1 MKNRA
6 QHDSDEQ
13 QGGRLGLGRR
23 GFLTGVGAGGLAT
36 AGAVFGFAPPAS
48 ALVSRGCCNLCCS
61 PSHSLGSCETGSY
74 YEWECTES
82 GGFLYCNCCEHGS
95 PCSKCNSSNY
105 SSYSCQYP

>member
-1 MKNRA
+1 MKIRA

-13 QGGRLGLGRR
+13 PGGKLSLGRR

-36 AGAVFGFAPPAS
+36 AGAVFGFTPPAS

-82 GGFLYCNCCEHGS
+82 GGYLYCNCCEHGS